1 MRITKLLVSLM
12 ILLAS
17 EAHAFE
23 PNGLVVF
30 LSDFGVKADAV
41 AICKGVM
48 LSHDRELRI
57 IDLTHGVDP
66 FNVREA
72 AFYLNEAVKYFPPGT
87 VFVGVVD
94 PGVGTNRR
102 AIVLETEDKRLV
114 VAPDNGLASLVA
126 RDHGIK
132 GVWEVTNS
140 RFMRPNR
147 SSTFDG
153 RDLFAPSAAVLA
165 SGKFAPEDAGA
176 AVEKLV
182 RLDFPVPQVAADRV
196 RGIVLVVGEPYGNVW
211 TNIGRSDVRKAFPQL
226 PKRIRARIGDADLT
240 LPLASTFADVPRGE
254 ALAYFNSRDHLSFA
268 INQGNF
274 AAARHIEVGMRV
286 EVRVSPD

>member
-1 MRITKLLVSLM
+1 MRSTNLLVSLM
-12 ILLAS
+12 LLLAS

-23 PNGLVVF
+23 PNGLIVF

-57 IDLTHGVDP
+57 IDLTHEVGP

-72 AFYLNEAVKYFPPGT
+72 AFYLNEAVEYFPPGT

-102 AIVLETEDKRLV
+102 AIVLETEDQRLI
-114 VAPDNGLASLVA
+114 VAPDNGLAWLVA
-126 RDHGIK
+126 RDHAIK
-132 GVWEVTNS
+132 GVWEITNS
-140 RFMRPNR
+140 RFMRPSR

-153 RDLFAPSAAVLA
+153 RDLFAPSAALLA
-165 SGKFAPEDAGA
+165 SGKFAPEDAGPA
-176 AVEKLV
+176 LEQLV

-196 RGIVLVVGEPYGNVW
+196 RGIVLLIGEPYGNVW
-211 TNIGRSDVRKAFPQL
+211 TNIERSHMRKAFPQL
-226 PKRIRARIGDADLT
+226 PKRIRARVGDVDLT
-240 LPLASTFADVPRGE
+240 LPLASTFGEVPRGE

-274 AAARHIEVGMRV
+274 AEARGIKAGMRV
-286 EVRVSPD
+286 EVRASPD